1 MAITGSGSLAIS
13 LSLFVIS
20 AAFLPKG
27 ESASPF
33 FFLPL
38 LRVSHGCVAAF
49 AGSLFSRLKPGEETT
64 SGGREVAVAFARRDA
79 RKLRRESQHHFSSAA
94 LWTFRRCCCCFPGC
108 FFRGV
113 VLSDGGRRQRG
124 REEKGGVKKSN
135 ISGGFVMKVARVKTE

>member
-13 LSLFVIS
+13 LSVFVIS

-27 ESASPF
+27 ESASPLF
-33 FFLPL
+33 SPL
-38 LRVSHGCVAAF
+38 LRVSNGCVAAF
-49 AGSLFSRLKPGEETT
+49 AGSLLSRLKPGEETT

-94 LWTFRRCCCCFPGC
+94 LWTFRRCCCCFQGC

-124 REEKGGVKKSN
+124 GEEGGKK
-135 ISGGFVMKVARVKTE
+135 